1 MDVILFKCPNTEF
14 MVQYSLPIEERESD
28 FEGIVCPA
36 CMRIH
41 FVNRKG
47 KVFGAEDE

>member
-1 MDVILFKCPNTEF
+1 
-14 MVQYSLPIEERESD
+14 MVQYSLPVEERESD

-41 FVNRKG
+41 QG